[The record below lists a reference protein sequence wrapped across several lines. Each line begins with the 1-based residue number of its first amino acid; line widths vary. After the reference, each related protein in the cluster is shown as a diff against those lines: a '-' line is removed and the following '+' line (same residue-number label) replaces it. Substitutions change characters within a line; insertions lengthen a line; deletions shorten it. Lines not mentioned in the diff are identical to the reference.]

1 MIVNPSIENYLL
13 SLHKKRPVLKEM
25 EEFGKSIDF
34 PILGPLVGTV
44 LLQYTLAINAERI
57 LELGSGFGYSAF
69 WFALGLPENGTI
81 HCTDFSAK
89 NKEMAEG
96 YFDRAGLR
104 KKLHFHVGDSLEYLD
119 QATGEFDII
128 LNDIQKTEYPKAFD
142 KILSKLRKGGL
153 LISDNV
159 LWKGKVA
166 EESSDVTVMAIREFN
181 RIIFDSDKTISSILP
196 IRDGLGVSV
205 KL

>member
-25 EEFGKSIDF
+25 EEFGRGIDF
-34 PILGPLVGTV
+34 PILGPLVGTI
-44 LLQYTLAINAERI
+44 LLQFTLAVNAKRI

-69 WFALGLPENGTI
+69 WFALGLPDDGSVQ
-81 HCTDFSAK
+81 CTDFSAK

-96 YFDRAGLR
+96 YFERAGLR

-119 QATGEFDII
+119 QASGEFDII
-128 LNDIQKTEYPKAFD
+128 LNDIQKTEYPKAFERM
-142 KILSKLRKGGL
+142 ISKLRKGGL
-153 LISDNV
+153 LITDNV

-166 EESSDVTVMAIREFN
+166 EESSDDTVNAIKEFN
-181 RIIFDSDKTISSILP
+181 RILFDSDKTVSSILP
-196 IRDGLGVSV
+196 VRDGVAVSV